1 MRPLV
6 LQYLILAT
14 LALITIVLSSAV
26 PAQASEMTCNVN
38 ISDIRA
44 ARATAHDSQPPTQ
57 GWEAVSVPDLWKT
70 RWLDHEGPVWYQVN
84 WNRDCEAGQDANN
97 SPVALGIDG
106 IGMAGEVYLN
116 HDLIWRDNSLEEP
129 MSMSWNT
136 PRWWLLPESAMQD
149 GVNSIWIRTVGAS
162 ELALGIGRVRLGSPE
177 QVYAAHTAS
186 EWRQRTVYYMNLGMS
201 GALGGIF
208 LVVWCLRRSEQAF
221 GWYAAMSFCW
231 VVYLSTIL
239 ASSPWPF
246 PDVIS
251 HSRLNI
257 IAFLL
262 YVTSFCMFTWRFGGQ
277 KLPRIQRALGIFTGL
292 GIIVACF
299 APRNLVEMI
308 WMTFVLIFLVNCIQF
323 QLHAWRTREPQH
335 ILLAMCWLIFLAVG
349 IHDFMVLIDGWRAH
363 EMWGAVTSL
372 IAAMFMALL
381 LGGRLVSGMK
391 QIESFNEALEARVT
405 HARDELSHVL
415 KREHQ
420 QAINHAKLQ
429 ERMQIVHD
437 LHDGLGS
444 SLVRN
449 MALVE
454 QSPHLLSNERML
466 SLLKVLRDDLRQ
478 VIDHGSSAGANIPAT
493 PTQWMAPLRH
503 RFTRIF
509 DECGIDS
516 KWIVDKAWQSHPD
529 ALLCLALTR
538 VVEEALSNV
547 IKHSRA
553 HNVSVLCT
561 QSKAG
566 PLVLEIRDDG
576 VGFDPDAVRDAGL
589 SVGMRSMNARM
600 QRLGGKFSVESD
612 PNGTTVRVSVQNP

>member
-1 MRPLV
+1 MTCLV
-6 LQYLILAT
+6 LAT
-14 LALITIVLSSAV
+14 LFLLAVLMPSAV
-26 PAQASEMTCNVN
+26 RAQATEMTCRVMTD
-38 ISDIRA
+38 DIRA
-44 ARATAHDSQPPTQ
+44 ARATTHDSQPPTL
-57 GWEAVSVPDLWKT
+57 GWESVSVPDLWKV
-70 RWLDHEGPVWYQVN
+70 RWPDHDGPVWYQVT
-84 WNRDCEAGQDANN
+84 WSRDCEPEHEARNW
-97 SPVALGIDG
+97 PVALGIDG

-116 HDLIWRDNSLEEP
+116 HDLIWRDHSLDEP

-136 PRWWLLPESAMQD
+136 PRWWLLPESAIYD
-149 GVNSIWIRTVGAS
+149 GVNTIWIRTVGAS
-162 ELALGIGRVRLGSPE
+162 ELALGVGRIRIGPPSLISE
-177 QVYAAHTAS
+177 AHSTS

-221 GWYAAMSFCW
+221 GWYAALSFCW
-231 VVYLSTIL
+231 VIYLSTIL
-239 ASSPWPF
+239 ATSPWPL

-257 IAFLL
+257 VAFLL
-262 YVTSFCMFTWRFGGQ
+262 YVTSFCMFTWRFGEQ
-277 KLPRIQRALGIFTGL
+277 KIPRFERALWIATSL
-292 GIIVACF
+292 GIIVASL
-299 APRNLVEMI
+299 APRNLVELT
-308 WMTFVLIFLVNCIQF
+308 WMAFVLIFLVNCIQF
-323 QLHAWRTREPQH
+323 QVHAWRTREPQQV
-335 ILLAMCWLIFLAVG
+335 LLALCWLIFLIVG

-391 QIESFNEALEARVT
+391 QIESFNQALEARVAQ
-405 HARDELSHVL
+405 AREELSQVL

-420 QAINHAKLQ
+420 QAISHAKLQ

-444 SLVRN
+444 SLVRS

-454 QSPHLLSNERML
+454 QTPQPLTNERML

-478 VIDHGSSAGANIPAT
+478 VIDHGSSAGANTPAT
-493 PTQWMAPLRH
+493 PIQWMAPLRH

-529 ALLCLALTR
+529 TLLCLALTR
-538 VVEEALSNV
+538 VIEEALSNV

-553 HNVSVLCT
+553 RNVSVLCT
-561 QSKAG
+561 QSQSG
-566 PLVLEIRDDG
+566 PLLLEICDDG
-576 VGFDPDAVRDAGL
+576 VGFDPDAVRAAGL

-600 QRLGGKFSVESD
+600 QRLGGTLSVESGPD
-612 PNGTTVRVSVQNP
+612 GTTIRASVENP